1 MDIKRIRIVAP
12 PTPACFHDRLAW
24 AEYLNA
30 AMEDKLKSPL
40 TRPFVD
46 GRFNE
51 QFSHCIDCIPEHRRQ
66 MCREG
71 RCKPPVVARPV
82 PIEAEAA

>member
-1 MDIKRIRIVAP
+1 LDIKVIRIVAP

-24 AEYLNA
+24 TEYLHA
-30 AMEDKLKSPL
+30 AMEDKLKSHL
-40 TRPFVD
+40 TRPFVN

-51 QFSHCIDCIPEHRRQ
+51 QFSHCVDCITAHRQQ

-71 RCKPPVVARPV
+71 RCKPPVIKAPV
-82 PIEAEAA
+82 STEVEAA